1 MSKNFGRAFVFGDN
15 ITTDALAPGAYM
27 KVPLAELATHCLE
40 SVDASFAREV
50 KRGDIVV
57 AGENFGMG
65 SSREQAVMALRELGI
80 SFVVAT
86 SFAGL
91 FFRNCINLG
100 LAPLVCA
107 DAAKINAG
115 DELHCNA
122 SVGTIENKTQCKQYA
137 CEPIPPHL
145 MAMLNDGGLLP
156 HLMKRSARNTPL
168 PPN

>member
-1 MSKNFGRAFVFGDN
+1 MSKALGKAFVFGDN

-27 KVPLAELATHCLE
+27 KVPLAELAAHCLE
-40 SVDASFAREV
+40 SIDASFARNV
-50 KRGDIVV
+50 KRGDVV
-57 AGENFGMG
+57 VGGENFGMG
-65 SSREQAVMALRELGI
+65 SSREQAVMALRELGLGY
-80 SFVVAT
+80 VVAK

-115 DELHCNA
+115 DELHCDA
-122 SVGTIENKTQCKQYA
+122 STGTIENKTQHTRYA

-156 HLMKRSARNTPL
+156 HLIKRKTHITTLLSN
-168 PPN
+168 